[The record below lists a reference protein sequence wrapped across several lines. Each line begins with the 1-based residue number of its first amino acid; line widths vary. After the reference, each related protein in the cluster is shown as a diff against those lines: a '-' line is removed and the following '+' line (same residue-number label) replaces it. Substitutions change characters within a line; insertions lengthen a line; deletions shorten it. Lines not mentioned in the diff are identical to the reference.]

1 MQPRVRR
8 LAIVLFLGDFVL
20 ILTSLAIASRLRVT
34 LPFGRTLGPGGEQ
47 LPVLVYL
54 AALFTWL
61 GTFLL
66 ARVYEFERSP
76 ASRSNLVRLATV
88 AAEATFVFA
97 GVLYFTFRD
106 VSRLQFAYFFV
117 IALGLLALFR
127 FLIYALIR
135 WRDDMPIIDQQ
146 NVIIVGGGRLGR
158 EVIEKLQAEPTH
170 GYRVVGY
177 VDQPA
182 RARSQESDGA
192 AYLGGFEDLRALI
205 EQYDVSEVWST
216 LPPHAYD
223 KLHAIVVDLDEVPV
237 RLKVIPDYFALALV
251 QAKID
256 MLDGIPLI
264 GLREP
269 VIGDVERLVK
279 RTFDL
284 TLGLIFSILLLPV
297 MLLIALAI
305 RLDSSGPLLFKQV
318 RAGENGRPF
327 VMLKFRTMTA
337 EASRQ
342 SAEDQEAKSEHK
354 MRDDPRLT
362 RIGGLLRRLSLDEL
376 PQLFNV
382 LHGDM
387 SLVGPRPEVP
397 WLVDEYAPWQRKR
410 FAVPQGITGW
420 WQINGRSD
428 KPLHLNTDEDLY
440 YVYNYSLWLD
450 IKILLKTPLV
460 VIQGKGAF

>member
-1 MQPRVRR
+1 MQPRVGR
-8 LAIVLFLGDFVL
+8 LAVVLFLGDFVL
-20 ILTSLAIASRLRVT
+20 ILTSLALASRLRIT

-47 LPVLVYL
+47 LPVLLYT
-54 AALFTWL
+54 AAVVTWL

-66 ARVYEFERSP
+66 ARVYEVERSP
-76 ASRSNLVRLATV
+76 ASRANLLRLAT
-88 AAEATFVFA
+88 AAAVATFVFA
-97 GVLYFTFRD
+97 GALYFTFRD
-106 VSRLQFAYFFV
+106 LSRLQFGYFF
-117 IALGLLALFR
+117 IISLGLLVLFR
-127 FLIYALIR
+127 VLIVALIR
-135 WRDDMPIIDQQ
+135 WQGNMPIIDRQ

-158 EVIEKLQAEPTH
+158 EVVEKVRADPTR
-170 GYRVVGY
+170 GYRVVGI

-182 RARSQESDGA
+182 RVSNQESNGPT
-192 AYLGGFEDLRALI
+192 YLGDFEDLRTLI
-205 EQYDVSEVWST
+205 ERHEVSEVWST

-223 KLHAIVVDLDEVPV
+223 KLHAIVIDLDEVPV
-237 RLKVIPDYFALALV
+237 RLKIIPDYFALALV

-284 TLGLIFSILLLPV
+284 TLGLILSILLLPV

-305 RLDSSGPLLFKQV
+305 RLDSPGPLLFKQV

-337 EASRQ
+337 EASKQ
-342 SAEDQEAKSEHK
+342 SAENQEVSSEHK
-354 MRDDPRLT
+354 KRDDPRLT
-362 RIGGLLRRLSLDEL
+362 RLGRPLRRLSLDEL

-382 LHGDM
+382 LRGDM

-397 WLVDEYAPWQRKR
+397 WLVDKYAPWQRKR

-428 KPLHLNTDEDLY
+428 KPMHLNTDEDLY

-460 VIQGKGAF
+460 VTRGKGAF